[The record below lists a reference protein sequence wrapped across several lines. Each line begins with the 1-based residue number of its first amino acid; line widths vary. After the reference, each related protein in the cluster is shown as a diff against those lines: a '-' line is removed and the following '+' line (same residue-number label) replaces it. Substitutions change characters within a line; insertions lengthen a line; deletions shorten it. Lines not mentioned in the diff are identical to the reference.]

1 MTKVLICYDNIM
13 KAIIR
18 TFLSYVIA
26 LWAITQILGSS
37 LTIGNDLKTWGIA
50 ALALMLLNT
59 LLKPILTI
67 LFLPIQLFTLGLF
80 SIVVNALVFYLF
92 LRLLPQITISSWTF
106 PGLAINGLSIPET
119 QLPVIGTIFVA
130 STLISLI
137 TNFIAYLVE

>member
-1 MTKVLICYDNIM
+1 M
-13 KAIIR
+13 KSILR
-18 TFLSYVIA
+18 TFLSYLVA
-26 LWAITQILGSS
+26 LWAITQILGASFV
-37 LTIGNDLKTWGIA
+37 IANDPKTWGLA

-67 LFLPIQLFTLGLF
+67 LFLPIQLLTLGLF

-106 PGLAINGLSIPET
+106 PGFALNGISIPQTE
-119 QLPVIGTIFVA
+119 LPFIGTIFVA
-130 STLISLI
+130 SILVSLI